1 VSGRFLH
8 DPHSGPLGAVGDVE
22 RPEARVQLAPRA
34 TLLLFSDGLVQSEVQ
49 PMADGLEKL
58 RQAAVGAP
66 LRLMTFATTS

>member
-1 VSGRFLH
+1 
-8 DPHSGPLGAVGDVE
+8 VGDVE

-66 LRLMTFATTS
+66 LRLKTFATTS